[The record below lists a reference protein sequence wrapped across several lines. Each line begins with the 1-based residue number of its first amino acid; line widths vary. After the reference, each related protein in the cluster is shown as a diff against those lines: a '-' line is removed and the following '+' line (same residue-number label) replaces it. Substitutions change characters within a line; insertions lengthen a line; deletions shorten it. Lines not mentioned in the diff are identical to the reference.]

1 MKRSFILGLFSMGAI
16 LFACNDKA
24 TTDTTAT
31 TGSAAD
37 NGKEM
42 MESNRK
48 VLTAIETGDSATL
61 RQYIADDAV
70 DHGGGEHGADMK
82 GPELIKSLADVH
94 NHITNLKFEV
104 QQEAA
109 NGDHLFSLSR
119 MTGTV
124 KDPVWGMPAGMQCD
138 MTSVDVIKIK
148 DGKMVDHWSYMN
160 PADMMKM
167 MPPPPPGEKPGS
179 AKP

>member
-1 MKRSFILGLFSMGAI
+1 MKRSLILGLFSMAVI

-24 TTDTTAT
+24 TTDSTAT
-31 TGSAAD
+31 TTNSAD
-37 NGKEM
+37 NSKEM
-42 MESNRK
+42 LDNNRK

-61 RQYIADDAV
+61 RQHIADDAT
-70 DHGGGEHGADMK
+70 DHGGGENGADMK
-82 GPELIKSLADVH
+82 GPEIVKMLADVH

-104 QQEAA
+104 VQEAA
-109 NGDHLFSLSR
+109 NGDHVFSLTK

-124 KDPVWGMPAGMQCD
+124 KDPIWGMPAGMQCD

-167 MPPPPPGEKPGS
+167 MPPPPPTAKTGS
-179 AKP
+179 K